1 MRQLKGSMKNSL
13 IRLIEKSKKGKRST
27 FNLGPFLSINLI
39 KDEGLQFNAILQ
51 NPEDMAAAAMLNFEL
66 GFDTTVLPFDLN
78 VEAEVLGAEVRYYD
92 GYEGVPVYPTIKNKW
107 VSEADDI
114 LIPENVEKEG
124 RIPCII
130 RSIQTIK
137 EKAAMQGAVGIF
149 MPGPFTLA
157 GQIMDLDELFI
168 MILRRPDV
176 AMGIFHRLTKFIAIL
191 KGIYINTGVD
201 FIVIE
206 EGGATT
212 ISPAAFKKLL
222 LPCLKDVFA
231 EKPIPHILSLTG
243 NSDMFMGLMLEC
255 KPDGI
260 GVDQEN
266 NIKKSRARVP
276 ENIPLF
282 AVCGDYAMLAQATPE
297 AVAKTVKTYLDMG
310 VTLLS
315 PPADIYP
322 PAKPENIEAF
332 IKAVRQYEG

>member
-1 MRQLKGSMKNSL
+1 MKNPL
-13 IRLIEKSKKGKRST
+13 IQLIEKHKKGTRST
-27 FNLGPFLSINLI
+27 FHLGPFLSINLI
-39 KDEGLQFNAILQ
+39 KDKGMQFNAILQ

-92 GYEGVPVYPTIKNKW
+92 GYDGLPVYPTIKNKW

-114 LIPENVEKEG
+114 LIPANVEKQG
-124 RIPCII
+124 RIPSII
-130 RSIQTIK
+130 RCIQTIK

-149 MPGPFTLA
+149 VPGPFTLA

-168 MILRRPDV
+168 MILKRPDV
-176 AMGIFHRLTKFIAIL
+176 AMGIFHRLTKFISIL
-191 KGIYINTGVD
+191 KEIYIHAGVD

-206 EGGATT
+206 EGGATS

-222 LPCLKDVFA
+222 LPYLKDVFA

-243 NSDMFMGLMLEC
+243 NSNMFMELMLEC

-266 NIKKSRARVP
+266 DIKISRETVP
-276 ENIPLF
+276 ENVPLF
-282 AVCGDYAMLAQATPE
+282 AVCGDYAMLAKETPE
-297 AVAKTVKTYLDMG
+297 EVAKTVKTYLDMG
-310 VTLLS
+310 VTSLS

-332 IKAVRQYEG
+332 LNAVRHYEG